1 MRKERTMRY
10 TIAGTSLITS
20 EGSVTVE
27 AASPEEAKEQ
37 VEAALEEAW
46 RHDPHDWQVR
56 INLLDDAHTE
66 HEILCDVMLEDED
79 A

>member
-10 TIAGTSLITS
+10 TMAVTSIITTM
-20 EGSVTVE
+20 GSMTVE

-46 RHDPHDWQVR
+46 RHNPHDWQAR